1 MFFGSMLLPGLTCFL
16 VSLFVFQ
23 FLSNVSCSVFVT
35 IPTNLAG
42 GTYWMM
48 VVCHVQHSA
57 TLVALSRGVGRI
69 HGHHPPTIRLNHI
82 GDTFNDEST
91 HPPPMLH
98 SIFNVGE
105 IFHSDEGV
113 TVFPGHVR
121 YFLPNENGKLFTPI
135 REGFTVYLHLTD
147 TPFTA

>member
-1 MFFGSMLLPGLTCFL
+1 MFLGSMLLPSLTCFL

-35 IPTNLAG
+35 IPTNSAG

-69 HGHHPPTIRLNHI
+69 HGHYSATVGFNHI
-82 GDTFNDEST
+82 GDTFNDEPT
-91 HPPPMLH
+91 YPP
-98 SIFNVGE
+98 SV
-105 IFHSDEGV
+105 FHGICYK
-113 TVFPGHVR
+113 R
-121 YFLPNENGKLFTPI
+121 
-135 REGFTVYLHLTD
+135 
-147 TPFTA
+147 